1 MSGPGPALR
10 GLSAAELAAAC
21 GELAAWCGAAV
32 LDAVP
37 LAVVADADDLLLV
50 LQGPTGKGFLHLV
63 PGGQRARLTL
73 TSVRFAATT
82 FAHGTRADLLQREL
96 RAARLTHVAAA
107 AGERRGALH
116 FATPA
121 GDRRLVFE
129 LFGARGLWALLDAE
143 GRIVV
148 LSRPVATAVRTLQP
162 GDPYAPPPPAPE
174 PRGEARPD
182 DAELR
187 FAAPVLAAIDA
198 FYAPLDARAEQRR
211 LHDVLLRN
219 AQRALHKTK
228 AKVQGLAQQLADTGR
243 AAGYRERADL
253 MLAYQHTVRRG
264 AASMQVPDPA
274 RDGETLTLE
283 LDPALPVMVQ
293 ARALYEKARRLDDGR
308 EISLQRLA
316 AAEAEVA
323 ALQPLVDR
331 LQALSPSASDLEQ
344 QLAELR
350 PALQRLGLQPKSA
363 APAAVRGAGGAA
375 RPKHKPEPGA
385 GENFRRFT
393 SAEGYPIW
401 VGRNNEQNDRLTMRI
416 ANGNDLW
423 LHVGGGRPG
432 SHVIV
437 RLPKNKTAS
446 LETLLDAAVL
456 AVHFSKARGESRIE
470 VVYTHKKH
478 VRKPKGLPAGAV
490 VPAQT
495 RSITVQREDERLRRL
510 LDSAGPQDDDPR

>member
-1 MSGPGPALR
+1 MIGPGPALR

-21 GELAAWCGAAV
+21 AELTAWCGAAV

-37 LAVVADADDLLLV
+37 LAVPADADDLLLV
-50 LQGPTGKGFLHLV
+50 LQGPTGKAFLHLV
-63 PGGQRARLTL
+63 PGGQRARVTL
-73 TSVRFAATT
+73 TAARFPADT
-82 FAHGTRADLLQREL
+82 FARGTRTDLLQREL
-96 RAARLTHVAAA
+96 REARLTLVIAT

-116 FATPA
+116 FRTPA

-129 LFGARGLWALLDAE
+129 LFGARGLWGLLDAE
-143 GRIVV
+143 GRILV

-162 GDPYAPPPPAPE
+162 GDPYAPPPPAPG
-174 PRGEARPD
+174 PRSEARPD
-182 DAELR
+182 DGELR

-198 FYAPLDARAEQRR
+198 FYRPLDATAELRR
-211 LHDVLLRN
+211 QHELLLRS
-219 AQRALHKTK
+219 AQRALHKIK

-243 AAGYRERADL
+243 AAAYRDRADL

-264 AASMQVPDPA
+264 AASMQVPDPQ

-323 ALQPLVDR
+323 VLQLLVDR
-331 LQALSPSASDLEQ
+331 LQALSPTADDLEP
-344 QLAELR
+344 QLAALR
-350 PALQRLGLQPKSA
+350 PPLQRLGLLPKAA
-363 APAAVRGAGGAA
+363 APAAGGGAGK
-375 RPKHKPEPGA
+375 PKHKPEPGA

-432 SHVIV
+432 SHVII
-437 RLPKNKTAS
+437 RLPKQKTAS

-456 AVHFSKARGESRIE
+456 AVHFSKARGENRID
-470 VVYTHKKH
+470 VIYTHKKH

-495 RSITVQREDERLRRL
+495 RTITVQREDDRLRRL
-510 LDSAGPQDDDPR
+510 LDSAGAAADDDGG